1 MNKIIACVITAT
13 ITTLV
18 CFLIK
23 DYKETEDMIA
33 RHEAV
38 KKDTDE
44 LIKAVDN
51 DIYEM
56 KRMGRKL
63 DDLINCRS
71 NRSVEQL
78 IHFFAESLS
87 DNSQ

>member
-38 KKDTDE
+38 KKDTAE

-51 DIYEM
+51 DICEM

-78 IHFFAESLS
+78 IHFFAES
-87 DNSQ
+87 